1 MYQIRRQNTATSSRT
16 HLILTNPRL
25 NDWKVVTLSLHDMD
39 IPLPD
44 IQLWMATY
52 VPDDRTVLGLHLWH
66 MVPHHLQQIHVVD
79 IQCFTELD

>member
-1 MYQIRRQNTATSSRT
+1 MYQIRRQNTVTSSRT

-52 VPDDRTVLGLHLWH
+52 VPDDRTVLGCTYGIWFLITCNKYMLSTYNAS
-66 MVPHHLQQIHVVD
+66 PN
-79 IQCFTELD
+79 